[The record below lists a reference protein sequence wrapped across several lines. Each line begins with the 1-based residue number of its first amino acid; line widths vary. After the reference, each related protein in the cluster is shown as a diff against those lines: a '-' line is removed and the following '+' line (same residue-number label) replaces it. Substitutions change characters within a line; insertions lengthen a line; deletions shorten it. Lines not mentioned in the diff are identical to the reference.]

1 MYGCIKLAYK
11 FCDLKC
17 KTKLHKELR
26 FPEKNVSKNSFI
38 SKPTFELIV
47 KRQQYRSKTTQILST
62 IEDSIIDLTKNC
74 GSRSCRTHF
83 TEKELMLEWSKQP
96 KEHTVKCPCCEGAFT
111 PSLKVTNTVLGNTAS
126 HRLLFPRL
134 FVKEIEMILEYEG
147 VASFFSSEFY
157 EKRNELFWNTI
168 FYLQLV
174 DKPSF
179 MLSLHFDSEIVQKSL
194 KPAATPRD
202 VFSFSCLFEQWRKSK
217 INTMNGMFKKNRE
230 MGKEGLLSTTYE
242 EYETEKGIE
251 REYTISDIDSF
262 TTPMMSTF
270 A

>member
-1 MYGCIKLAYK
+1 MYGCIKSAYK
-11 FCDLKC
+11 FCDLKW
-17 KTKLHKELR
+17 KTKLPKELR
-26 FPEKNVSKNSFI
+26 PAKKNAPNHSFVSK
-38 SKPTFELIV
+38 PVFELIV
-47 KRQQYRSKTTQILST
+47 KRQQYRSKTTEILST
-62 IEDSIIDLTKNC
+62 IEDSIIELAKNC
-74 GSRSCRTHF
+74 GSRSCRTYF
-83 TEKELMLEWSKQP
+83 TEEELMLEWSKQP

-111 PSLKVTNTVLGNTAS
+111 PSLKVTNALLGITVS

-134 FVKEIEMILEYEG
+134 FVKEMEMILEYEG

-157 EKRNELFWNTI
+157 EKRNELFWNTL

-174 DKPSF
+174 DKPCF

-194 KPAATPRD
+194 KPAAATPRD

-242 EYETEKGIE
+242 ENEAEKNIE
-251 REYTISDIDSF
+251 RECTISDIDSF
-262 TTPMMSTF
+262 TTPMSTLP
-270 A
+270 